1 MQILSRCVLIVI
13 IAMIPGCM
21 AGIIVSAAV
30 ATKAITDPRTFGTQI
45 DDATLEFRVM
55 HDLHQ
60 DKQIQRFSHII
71 ATVYQGRV
79 LLTGQA
85 PDITLS
91 QRAQNIAISIH
102 GIHEV
107 YNEIRLTHQVD
118 SHTMSSDM
126 WITTKV
132 LSQLLYN
139 NQVKSS
145 HIKVHTENSEVFLLG
160 TVTHTEAITA
170 VEIARRVH
178 GVNHVTTA
186 FSVIE

>member
-1 MQILSRCVLIVI
+1 MQILSRCMLIVMVLILQ
-13 IAMIPGCM
+13 GCV

-30 ATKAITDPRTFGTQI
+30 ATKAITDPRTLGTQI

-55 HDLHQ
+55 HSLHQ
-60 DKQIQRFSHII
+60 NKQIQRFSHIV

-79 LLTGQA
+79 LLTGQT

-91 QRAQNIAISIH
+91 QCAQKIAIDLD
-102 GIHEV
+102 GTREV
-107 YNEIRLTHQVD
+107 YNEIRLTNQVD
-118 SHTMSSDM
+118 SNTMSSDL

-160 TVTHTEAITA
+160 TVTNTEAITA
-170 VEIARRVH
+170 VEIARKVH
-178 GVNHVTTA
+178 GVSHVTTA
-186 FSVIE
+186 FTIL